1 MTENNRGRGISYGS
15 IIIFWAPLV
24 LMRLMMAVEQPA
36 LTAVI
41 ARLSEAEINLA
52 SFGVMMAVALVIE
65 SPIIQMFSAATA
77 LAGSRQNY
85 QKLLKAMNILAVVL
99 TLVHLIVGLTPLF
112 NLILRHLLAVPEE
125 VIEISRR
132 PFLIMTPFSAAVGY
146 RRLWQGTL
154 IRYGRTG
161 IIPVTMASRFIV
173 IGAVLGIGY
182 ALSYSGGAEL
192 AALGLSLGVTAAAF
206 TAWFFYRKQVYP
218 YMPEQDDSGDNLD
231 TRGFLKFYI
240 PLAMT
245 SVIFLFSRPLLTLGI
260 ARSADPV
267 KSLAAWPVI
276 NAFLFL
282 FNAVALSFQ
291 EAVIALMGRDRAYR
305 PKLKRFTLVLALSL
319 SGLTLLVGL
328 TPLSRM
334 WFRGVS
340 GLSDD
345 LLAYTRVPVLI
356 LAVVPGLVTLKS
368 WLRGQFVAE
377 KHTGVMAKSVTLYTV
392 ILFVSVF
399 FGPLVFTLTGTVLAS
414 LCLVLAQGIENGY
427 LSLYRFRIYTRQKRR
442 AAGSGSVLRKRPCS

>member
-1 MTENNRGRGISYGS
+1 MSYGS

-41 ARLSEAEINLA
+41 ARLSEAELNLA
-52 SFGVMMAVALVIE
+52 AFGVIMAVALVIE

-85 QKLLKAMNILAVVL
+85 RKLLKAMNILAVTL
-99 TLVHLIVGLTPLF
+99 TLVHLIIGLTPLF
-112 NLILRHLLAVPEE
+112 TLILRHLLSVPEE
-125 VIEISRR
+125 VIAISRR
-132 PFLIMTPFSAAVGY
+132 PFIVMAPFAASVGY

-154 IRYGRTG
+154 IRYGRTA

-173 IGAVLGIGY
+173 IGIVLGIGY
-182 ALSYSGGAEL
+182 AVDYTRGAEL
-192 AALGLSLGVTAAAF
+192 AVIGLSLGVIAAAF
-206 TAWFFYRKQVYP
+206 TAWFFYRKQVYRR
-218 YMPEQDDSGDNLD
+218 MPEIDANGGDLD
-231 TRGFLKFYI
+231 TKGFFRFYI

-260 ARSADPV
+260 ARSEDPV

-291 EAVIALMGRDRAYR
+291 EAVIALLGRNPENRE
-305 PKLKRFTLVLALSL
+305 KLRRFAVVLALSL
-319 SGLTLLVGL
+319 AAITFTVGL

-340 GLSDD
+340 GLSEE
-345 LLAYTRVPVLI
+345 LLSYTTIPVLI
-356 LAVVPGLVTLKS
+356 LAAVPALVTLKS
-368 WLRGQFVAE
+368 WLRGQIVAE
-377 KHTGVMAKSVTLYTV
+377 KQTGVMAKSVTLYTIV
-392 ILFVSVF
+392 LFSSVF
-399 FGPLVFTLTGTVLAS
+399 LGPIMFTVIGTILASVCLILSQATENIYLSIHRLRKKWGTVKMKKPAPE
-414 LCLVLAQGIENGY
+414 G
-427 LSLYRFRIYTRQKRR
+427 
-442 AAGSGSVLRKRPCS
+442 